1 MTPTIYR
8 AEIWVDE
15 IAWFGSET
23 NTNVFVAFAD
33 PTGGPQILYR
43 EPPIAPVSG
52 KTVPT
57 VVGKRVTLIAN
68 PAGAAEYK
76 WTIEGP
82 TVSDFVQSG
91 SSGGPVFDFPKTNR
105 IVNFAWWKPSTN
117 TVTLDVTIGP
127 MTITTKCIFVVAEPL
142 VSLTTT
148 VGAVTVD
155 ENHEEALG
163 LTSLHFGDAGLN
175 VGVRFQHT
183 GNAPGA
189 NIGSLIWVQIANSGV
204 SKLKKSGNAWK
215 MSASGLDKTFPYS
228 DLNSTSDSPAVLG
241 YDEESGLAESL
252 GGAYDEVEVNDSYT
266 MYLMYQPYSIG
277 NDSVWVPIKQVDWG
291 WNARAVRG
299 ESGWGFPLVPTI
311 SVPPAIRATGW
322 PSWTKSAQD
331 ATWQPD

>member
-1 MTPTIYR
+1 
-8 AEIWVDE
+8 
-15 IAWFGSET
+15 
-23 NTNVFVAFAD
+23 
-33 PTGGPQILYR
+33 
-43 EPPIAPVSG
+43 
-52 KTVPT
+52 
-57 VVGKRVTLIAN
+57 VGKRVTLIAN